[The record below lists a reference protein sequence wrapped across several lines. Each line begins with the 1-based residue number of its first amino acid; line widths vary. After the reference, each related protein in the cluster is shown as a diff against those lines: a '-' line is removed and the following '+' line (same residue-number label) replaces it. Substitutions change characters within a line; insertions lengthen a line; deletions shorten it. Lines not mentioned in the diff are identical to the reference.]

1 MEKQRTKIDRFDLAK
16 YLVIILIEGEQGFGK
31 PDKRVYI
38 KALEGLDLKPEECWA
53 VGDNLEWDVEGPQK
67 LWYIGIWNDFSNKG
81 LPENSPVAPDR
92 IINSI
97 VELTA

>member
-1 MEKQRTKIDRFDLAK
+1 MEKQRTKIERFDLGK
-16 YLVIILIEGEQGFGK
+16 YFGIILIEGEQGFGK

-38 KALEGLDLKPEECWA
+38 KALEGLDLKLEECWA

-67 LWYIGIWNDFSNKG
+67 LGIFGIWNDFSNKG
-81 LPENSPVAPDR
+81 LPEDSSIAPDR

-97 VELTA
+97 VELTG